1 MELYAVI
8 MAGGVGSRFWPRSKE
23 RKPKQLIR
31 IAGENTMIQDTV
43 KRLNGLVKKEN
54 IFVIT
59 NKIQKLRVKEQ
70 LPEIP
75 EENIIDE
82 PFGKNTAACIG
93 LASVLVK
100 AKNKEA
106 VTITLP
112 SDHLIKDDE
121 QFRECLSTAANFAY
135 KSKGLVTIG
144 ITPTR
149 PETGYGYIQFDEDGV
164 DKNIHKVLTFA
175 EKPNLATAR
184 RFLESGDFLW
194 NSGIFIWRV
203 DTILN
208 EIKKYLPDLYE
219 GLETLEPSINTPDFE
234 KQLVQVYG
242 QLKSISIDYGVM
254 ENSDNVYLTKAD
266 FYWNDLGNWEAVY
279 EISDKNEEGNALI
292 GDVYTQNT
300 FGSYIFSPRK
310 FTATI
315 GVENLIVIN
324 TNEALLVC
332 HRNNAQDVRQIV
344 DYLKMNKRTDL
355 V

>member
-43 KRLNGLVKKEN
+43 KRLNGLVKQEN

-70 LPEIP
+70 LPNIP
-75 EENIIDE
+75 PENIIDE

-93 LASVLVK
+93 LASILVK
-100 AKNKEA
+100 SKNQEA

-164 DKNIHKVLTFA
+164 DKNVYKVLTFA

-184 RFLESGDFLW
+184 RFIESGDFLW

-203 DTILN
+203 DAILD
-208 EIKKYLPDLYE
+208 EIKKYLPDLHE
-219 GLETLEPSINTPDFE
+219 GLETLEPAINTPDFE
-234 KQLVQVYG
+234 KQLVHVYG
-242 QLKSISIDYGVM
+242 QLKNISIDYGVM
-254 ENSDNVYLTKAD
+254 ENSNNVYLTKAD
-266 FYWNDLGNWEAVY
+266 FYWNDVGNWEAVY

-292 GDVYTQNT
+292 GDVYAQNT

>member
-1 MELYAVI
+1 MEIFAVI

-31 IAGENTMIQDTV
+31 IIGDNTMIQDTV
-43 KRLNGLVKKEN
+43 RRLDGFVKNEN

-70 LPEIP
+70 IPQIP

-93 LASVLVK
+93 LASVIIK
-100 AKNKEA
+100 QKNPNA

-121 QFRECLSTAANFAY
+121 LFRECLLVASNYADKY
-135 KSKGLVTIG
+135 KGLVTIG

-149 PETGYGYIQFDEDGV
+149 PETGYGYIQFDEDSIE
-164 DKNIHKVLTFA
+164 KNIYKVLTFA
-175 EKPNLATAR
+175 EKPNLETAR

-203 DTILN
+203 DTIMN
-208 EIKKYLPDLYE
+208 EINKYLPDLYDGITQIE
-219 GLETLEPSINTPDFE
+219 ASINTPDFE
-234 KQLVQVYG
+234 KTVVQVYG

-254 ENSDNVYLTKAD
+254 EKSNNVFLTKAD
-266 FYWNDLGNWEAVY
+266 FYWNDVGNWEAVY
-279 EISDKNEEGNALI
+279 EISDKNEEGNAII

-300 FGSYIFSPRK
+300 FSSYIFSPRK
-310 FTATI
+310 FAATI

-324 TNEALLVC
+324 TNEALLIC

-344 DYLKMNKRTDL
+344 DYLKMNKRADL
-355 V
+355 I

>member
-93 LASVLVK
+93 LASVLIK
-100 AKNKEA
+100 SKNQEA

-121 QFRECLSTAANFAY
+121 QFRECLSTAANFAF

-164 DKNIHKVLTFA
+164 EKNIFKVLTFA

-203 DTILN
+203 DSILN

-242 QLKSISIDYGVM
+242 QLRSISIDYGVM

-266 FYWNDLGNWEAVY
+266 FYWNDVGNWEAVY

>member
-1 MELYAVI
+1 MEIFAVI

-31 IAGENTMIQDTV
+31 IFGENTMIQDTV
-43 KRLNGLVKKEN
+43 KRLDGLVKNEN

-59 NKIQKLRVKEQ
+59 NKIQKMRVKEQ
-70 LPEIP
+70 LPHIP

-100 AKNKEA
+100 KKNPEA

-112 SDHLIKDDE
+112 SDHLIQDDKK
-121 QFRECLSTAANFAY
+121 FRECLLGAATFAD

-149 PETGYGYIQFDEDGV
+149 PETGYGYIQFDDNEV
-164 DKNIHKVLTFA
+164 DNNIHKVLTFA
-175 EKPNLATAR
+175 EKPNLSTAR
-184 RFLESGDFLW
+184 RFIESGDFLW

-203 DTILN
+203 DAILN
-208 EIKKYLPDLYE
+208 EMKKYLPEHFDGMTRIE
-219 GLETLEPSINTPDFE
+219 NCIGTPDFE
-234 KQLVQVYG
+234 RELVNVYG
-242 QLKSISIDYGVM
+242 QLKNISIDYGIM
-254 ENSDNVYLTKAD
+254 EKSDSVFLTKGD
-266 FYWNDLGNWEAVY
+266 FYWNDVGNWEAVY
-279 EISDKNEEGNALI
+279 EISEKNDDSNAI
-292 GDVYTQNT
+292 VGDVYAANT
-300 FGSYIFSPRK
+300 FGSYIFSPKK

-315 GVENLIVIN
+315 GVSNLIVID
-324 TNEALLVC
+324 TNDSLLIC
-332 HRNNAQDVRQIV
+332 HRDNAQDVRQVV

-355 V
+355 I